1 MEESVAQKQ
10 LPRYKCHKE
19 VCAIKIAKIQPHDR
33 AYLEVDPNQELD
45 GGATITP
52 WVHIDGDHSFD
63 AAVSDEGFAPFKV
76 DREYMQKH
84 NPQVGG
90 YYVVYKDG
98 YKSFSPDEA
107 FEEGYTLIQ

>member
-1 MEESVAQKQ
+1 MMMEASVAQKEM
-10 LPRYKCHKE
+10 PRYKCHKE
-19 VCAIKIAKIQPHDR
+19 VWALKIVKIQPHDR
-33 AYLEVDPNQELD
+33 SYWEVDPNQELD

-52 WVHIDGDHSFD
+52 
-63 AAVSDEGFAPFKV
+63 SDEEFAPFKV
-76 DREYMQKH
+76 DREYMRKH

-90 YYVVYKDG
+90 YHVVYKDG